1 MPRMRHLLTRAFV
14 VLALLCPTAALAA
27 PAVGQIVTLR
37 VDTSRFVPGLVSE
50 VNSGDNVNI
59 VALTN
64 DASDWPNGSP
74 SYVHPAQI
82 WLACDKGSAVGQWQ
96 DNSAGVGPP
105 GPTGA
110 TGPAGP
116 TGSTGPAG
124 PTGPAGAAGSAGSTG
139 ATGATGATGPTGA
152 AGATGPTGPAG
163 PGSLVVSQSTP
174 TLTLNGSAVQFST
187 TADTE
192 YSISVKIGTTLSLTG
207 GAAGTVDLLCD
218 ATATPSTIV
227 QTISSESTGAL
238 TIGLNL
244 VASNT
249 MVMRW
254 RVPVSGR
261 CRLVTTNNTGTPT
274 FTIVR
279 QVLQTLG

>member
-1 MPRMRHLLTRAFV
+1 MRQLLTRAFV
-14 VLALLCPTAALAA
+14 LLVLLCPAAALAA
-27 PAVGQIVTLR
+27 PAVGQIITLR
-37 VDTSRFVPGLVSE
+37 VETSRFAPALVTA
-50 VNSGDNVNI
+50 VNSGDNVNC
-59 VALTN
+59 VVLTN

-74 SYVHPAQI
+74 AYVHPSQL
-82 WLACDKGSAVGQWQ
+82 WLAVDKGSSVGQWQ

-105 GPTGA
+105 GPTGP
-110 TGPAGP
+110 TGAAGP
-116 TGSTGPAG
+116 TGATGPAG
-124 PTGPAGAAGSAGSTG
+124 PTGPAGADGAAGSTG

-152 AGATGPTGPAG
+152 AGATGATGPAG
-163 PGSLVVSQSTP
+163 PGSLVISQSTP
-174 TLTLNGSAVQFST
+174 ALALNGSAVQFST

-227 QTISSESTGAL
+227 QTISSESTGTL

-254 RVPVSGR
+254 RVPAAGR
-261 CRLVTTNNTGTPT
+261 CRLVTTNNAGTPT